1 MAKSKLSPKIKLNKE
16 NFEPLLQER
25 VNNEISKYV
34 INTNEIDESMRYA
47 LSNPGKRVRPLL
59 SYLVGDVFNL
69 NLNKLDSTASAIE
82 IIHTYSLV
90 HDDLPCMDDD
100 NLRRGKPTLHVKYS
114 ESTAVLAGDAMAS
127 LAIDIIL
134 HDLNLS
140 SDLKVQLLQFL
151 MKTIGPEGMILG
163 QIQDISFEN
172 TSVTEEEILKMNE
185 LKTGALVEFSML
197 APVIIAG
204 EDIKQWGKI
213 AKKVGITFQLID
225 DLLDIQETEE
235 KVGKA
240 TKKDKKK
247 NKKNYPICFGVNK
260 TRDKIKEYQ
269 NEVEILLSEMNL
281 SNHPISIYINKLFA
295 RQK

>member
-1 MAKSKLSPKIKLNKE
+1 MAKPNLSPKINLNKH
-16 NFEPLLQER
+16 NFEPLLQKR

-34 INTNEIDESMRYA
+34 INSNEIDESMHYA

-59 SYLVGDVFNL
+59 TYLVGDVL
-69 NLNKLDSTASAIE
+69 NLDFNKLDGTASAIE

-100 NLRRGKPTLHVKYS
+100 DLRRGKPTLHVKYS

-134 HDLNLS
+134 KDANLN
-140 SDLKVQLLQFL
+140 SDLKVDLLQFL

-172 TSVTEEEILKMNE
+172 TSASEEEIIKMNE
-185 LKTGALVEFSML
+185 LKTGALVEFSIL

-204 EDIKQWGKI
+204 KNTDQWKKI
-213 AKKVGITFQLID
+213 AKRIGITFQLID
-225 DLLDIQETEE
+225 DLLDIQQSE
-235 KVGKA
+235 KTLGKA
-240 TKKDKKK
+240 AKKDKRK
-247 NKKNYPICFGVNK
+247 NKKNYPICFGVDK
-260 TRDKIKEYQ
+260 TRDKIKEYRDD
-269 NEVEILLSEMNL
+269 VTIILNDMNL
-281 SNHPISIYINKLFA
+281 TEHPISIYINKLFD
-295 RQK
+295 RQR

>member
-16 NFEPLLQER
+16 NFESLLLER
-25 VNNEISKYV
+25 VNNQISKYI

-69 NLNKLDSTASAIE
+69 NLNKLDGIASAIE

-134 HDLNLS
+134 CDLNLS

-163 QIQDISFEN
+163 QIQDISFEDKL
-172 TSVTEEEILKMNE
+172 VTEEEILKMNE

-204 EDIKQWGKI
+204 EDIKQWSKI

-235 KVGKA
+235 KLGKA
-240 TKKDKKK
+240 AKKDKKK

-269 NEVEILLSEMNL
+269 NEVEMLLSEMNL
-281 SNHPISIYINKLFA
+281 SDHPISIYINKLFA

>member
-16 NFEPLLQER
+16 NFESLLQER

-59 SYLVGDVFNL
+59 SYLVGEVFNL

-100 NLRRGKPTLHVKYS
+100 DLRRGRPTLHVKYS

-140 SDLKVQLLQFL
+140 SDLKVELLQFL

-163 QIQDISFEN
+163 QIQDITFEN
-172 TSVTEEEILKMNE
+172 ISVTEEEILKMNE

-235 KVGKA
+235 KLGKA
-240 TKKDKKK
+240 ANKDKKK
-247 NKKNYPICFGVNK
+247 NKKNYPICFGVNR

-269 NEVEILLSEMNL
+269 NEVEILLREMNL
-281 SNHPISIYINKLFA
+281 SDHPISIYINKLFA

>member
-16 NFEPLLQER
+16 NFESLLQER

-100 NLRRGKPTLHVKYS
+100 DLRRGRPTLHVKYS

-163 QIQDISFEN
+163 QIQDITFEN
-172 TSVTEEEILKMNE
+172 ISVTEEEILKMNE

-204 EDIKQWGKI
+204 EDIKQWEKI

-225 DLLDIQETEE
+225 DLLDIKETEE
-235 KVGKA
+235 KLGKDA
-240 TKKDKKK
+240 IKDKKK
-247 NKKNYPICFGVNK
+247 NKKN
-260 TRDKIKEYQ
+260 
-269 NEVEILLSEMNL
+269 
-281 SNHPISIYINKLFA
+281 
-295 RQK
+295 

>member
-16 NFEPLLQER
+16 NFESLLLER
-25 VNNEISKYV
+25 VNNQISKYI

-59 SYLVGDVFNL
+59 SYLVGDVFNV
-69 NLNKLDSTASAIE
+69 NLNKLDGTASAIE

-134 HDLNLS
+134 CDLNLS

-172 TSVTEEEILKMNE
+172 KLVTEEEILKMNE

-197 APVIIAG
+197 APVIIAE

-235 KVGKA
+235 KLGKA
-240 TKKDKKK
+240 AKKDKKK

-269 NEVEILLSEMNL
+269 NEVEMLLSEMNL
-281 SNHPISIYINKLFA
+281 NDHPISIYINKLFA